1 METTFLL
8 AEASKVL
15 MIFVIIV
22 GVIVIIPFLFFIS
35 VIRIWIKAFFSGAHV
50 SLFELIGMSLR
61 GVPREKIV
69 RARIAAVQAGI
80 TDLTTQQLESVWL
93 VDKNEFRYKDL
104 QERDSDMQP
113 NEPWLKEKAAQKKRF
128 LASYQAQGDVMI
140 CVNALIIARKADLPV
155 TFAQLQAHHFAGGHV
170 IDVVQAIIAANRA
183 KIPLSFEVAR
193 AIDLA
198 GRDILRAVET
208 TVTPKIIDCPL
219 DRTTL
224 LDAVAKDGIRLLV
237 RARVTVRSNIN
248 QLVRGATDETIIAR
262 VGQGIVSAIGSAGTY
277 KDVLEH
283 PDRISRKV
291 LESGLDAQTA
301 FEIVSIDIAD
311 VSVAGVSTKDRE
323 VSNVGAML
331 ETERAE
337 ADKRMRQAEAE
348 GRRAMAVAREQEMKA
363 LVVEKR
369 AMVVENE
376 AKVPLAMAE
385 AFIKGNLGIMDYY
398 RMKNIIADT
407 SMRDSISKVDNK

>member
-1 METTFLL
+1 MKTILLAQANTGLVVLVVIAGILGLVFLL
-8 AEASKVL
+8 V
-15 MIFVIIV
+15 FVS
-22 GVIVIIPFLFFIS
+22 FIK
-35 VIRIWIKAFFSGAHV
+35 IWIKALFSGARV
-50 SLFELIGMSLR
+50 GFLDLIGMSLR
-61 GVPREKIV
+61 GVPREEIV

-80 TDLTTQQLESVWL
+80 TDMDTRQLESVWL
-93 VDKNEFRYKDL
+93 VGKNRFPRKGRPE
-104 QERDSDMQP
+104 QEAEVQQAREQ
-113 NEPWLKEKAAQKKRF
+113 WQQEKAEQEKRF
-128 LASYQAQGDVMI
+128 WQSFQGDVMT
-140 CVNALIIARKADLPV
+140 CVNALVIARKADLPV
-155 TFAQLQAHHFAGGHV
+155 TFAQLQAHHFAGGY
-170 IDVVQAIIAANRA
+170 IMDVVHAMIAAQRA
-183 KIPLSFEVAR
+183 KISLTFDVAR

-219 DRTTL
+219 DKSTM

-262 VGQGIVSAIGSAGTY
+262 VGQGIVSAIGSAETY
-277 KDVLEH
+277 KAVLEH

-311 VSVAGVSTKDRE
+311 VSVAGVSTKDTE
-323 VSNVGAML
+323 VSNVGAKL

-348 GRRAMAVAREQEMKA
+348 GRRAMAVAREQEMRA
-363 LVVEKR
+363 LVVENEAKVR
-369 AMVVENE
+369 ENE

-385 AFIKGNLGIMDYY
+385 AFQKGNLGIMDYY

-407 SMRDSISKVDNK
+407 TMRDSIAKPGKKE